1 MYLSEETKQAL
12 ESVLGESVEKISE
25 MDFDREMQ
33 YVEQKTGKPI
43 KFSKESDYRM
53 VGRGNPLIIR
63 RRIATM
69 EDINKKLEK
78 L

>member
-12 ESVLGESVEKISE
+12 ESILGESVEKISE
-25 MDFDREMQ
+25 MDFDQEMQ

-43 KFSKESDYRM
+43 KFSKIADYCM
-53 VGRGNPLIIR
+53 ISRGNPLIIR